1 MFFFSTWPYKIKI
14 EYGWKMFG
22 LASDFETSVVFDLT
36 MFDTNM
42 SDSNINWN
50 EVLYLSN
57 NWGFKVANAV
67 LLGESRQSLRNGL
80 KLQKLKCPEILLMT
94 YSS

>member
-1 MFFFSTWPYKIKI
+1 
-14 EYGWKMFG
+14 MFG
-22 LASDFETSVVFDLT
+22 FASDFETYVVFDLT

-57 NWGFKVANAV
+57 NWGFKVTNAV
-67 LLGESRQSLRNGL
+67 LLGKSRQI
-80 KLQKLKCPEILLMT
+80 P
-94 YSS
+94 